1 MRSEALIPFNIRMNA
16 VAPGLVETEI
26 IDDVDQ
32 PVIDRIVEQ
41 TPMKRIGQA
50 DEIADVVHFLL
61 SEASRF
67 MLGQTVVACG
77 GRVMLP

>member
-1 MRSEALIPFNIRMNA
+1 
-16 VAPGLVETEI
+16 
-26 IDDVDQ
+26 
-32 PVIDRIVEQ
+32 
-41 TPMKRIGQA
+41 MKRIGQA

-67 MLGQTVVACG
+67 MLGQTLVACG

>member
-1 MRSEALIPFNIRMNA
+1 MNA
-16 VAPGLVETEI
+16 VAPGLIETEI

-32 PVIDRIVEQ
+32 PTIDRIVEQ
-41 TPMKRIGQA
+41 TPMKRIGQP

-61 SEASRF
+61 SDASRF
-67 MLGQTVVACG
+67 MVGQTLVACG